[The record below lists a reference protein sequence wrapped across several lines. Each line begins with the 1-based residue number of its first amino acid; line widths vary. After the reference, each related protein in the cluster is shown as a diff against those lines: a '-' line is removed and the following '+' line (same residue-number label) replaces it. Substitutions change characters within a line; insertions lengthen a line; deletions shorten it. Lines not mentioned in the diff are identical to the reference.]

1 MYSLINNSN
10 WAVHHITVH
19 LSLSCKKKKYIETLR
34 TRWCHDAGHHG
45 RWSSWA
51 VEHLSGEHVA
61 DNIAYGSSGWWK
73 WITNKHKSGKLQAS
87 APELPQLRKTIR
99 HRQLHRGGEKK
110 PTGSHKST
118 ETELR
123 CPLRSTEL
131 IHCSSVSIFAP
142 PPSAAI
148 KVVSLTALS
157 QRNDTKISSFWGM

>member
-1 MYSLINNSN
+1 MDF
-10 WAVHHITVH
+10 
-19 LSLSCKKKKYIETLR
+19 SCKKKNTLKHWEPGGAMMLGIMGDR
-34 TRWCHDAGHHG
+34 G
-45 RWSSWA
+45 WSSWA

-99 HRQLHRGGEKK
+99 HRQLHRGGGGGK
-110 PTGSHKST
+110 PTGSHMST

-131 IHCSSVSIFAP
+131 IYCSSVSIFAP

-148 KVVSLTALS
+148 KVVPLTALS
-157 QRNDTKISSFWGM
+157 QRNDTKISSFWGMLHEGPDSGFHRVG